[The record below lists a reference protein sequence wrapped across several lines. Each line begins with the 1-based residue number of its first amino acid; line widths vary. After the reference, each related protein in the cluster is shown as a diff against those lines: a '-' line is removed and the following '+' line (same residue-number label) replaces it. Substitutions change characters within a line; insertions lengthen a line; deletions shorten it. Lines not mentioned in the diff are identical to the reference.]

1 MDALDAWN
9 SVKGIVYL
17 YDSYYSYYSC
27 YSKREMNLDSY
38 LGSEVSKASSG

>member
-1 MDALDAWN
+1 MDAINGWN
-9 SVKGIVYL
+9 SVKGIVCS

-38 LGSEVSKASSG
+38 LGYEFSKASFG